1 MNLKRLVSFDNLNWW
16 LVVSGMGSNLIL
28 TAIVALAANAVASR
42 QGTDSGAT
50 LSGIIMMLGTFLAT
64 FLTGFI
70 TGRMAQVNQTS
81 YGIISCVGV
90 VIIILLTAPLS
101 IFTFI
106 MLCMALAG
114 GLNGGMLSVPRRR
127 HSPR

>member
-1 MNLKRLVSFDNLNWW
+1 MNLKRLVSFDDLNWW
-16 LVVSGMGSNLIL
+16 LVLSGMGSNLIL
-28 TAIVALAANAVASR
+28 TAIVALAANAVAAR
-42 QGTDSGAT
+42 QGADSGAT

-81 YGIISCVGV
+81 YGIISCLGV
-90 VIIILLTAPLS
+90 VIIILLTAPPS
-101 IFTFI
+101 VFTLI
-106 MLCMALAG
+106 MLFMALAG

-127 HSPR
+127 HSRQ